1 MVPMA
6 DTDTEVHEEFTT
18 STIARCNFV
27 DYVTTAG
34 NGHDDELEQNSRD
47 IADLDIDA
55 PKYATQH
62 AELLA
67 ERRRL
72 QALPS
77 EGARTEQIVSDDT
90 VRERWLSLSITAERR
105 ALLIDRGIRV
115 TASRE
120 HGVVVDHGDA
130 RFWWP
135 HDDGKEIPAV
145 EQEEEHAVEEARAA
159 EKQRRDDRAAEERY
173 RMWLRDNP
181 DEPTAEE
188 R

>member
-1 MVPMA
+1 
-6 DTDTEVHEEFTT
+6 
-18 STIARCNFV
+18 
-27 DYVTTAG
+27 
-34 NGHDDELEQNSRD
+34 
-47 IADLDIDA
+47 
-55 PKYATQH
+55 
-62 AELLA
+62 
-67 ERRRL
+67 L